1 MLKCTGKGG
10 KMKVENITNRQGNK
24 VANQFII
31 TDGNKVTFQSYDS
44 LICEIENGCITF
56 TKKYNFS
63 PTTSKH
69 RNAFLSDYL
78 MTEIK
83 TADVEKMIRDK
94 RFNNFNVILME
105 V

>member
-1 MLKCTGKGG
+1 
-10 KMKVENITNRQGNK
+10 MKVSNLTNKQGNK

-31 TDGNKVTFQSYDS
+31 EDGNKVAFQSYDS

-69 RNAFLSDYL
+69 RNAFLSDFFGCN
-78 MTEIK
+78 IK
-83 TADVEKMIRDK
+83 TADVEKMIK
-94 RFNNFNVILME
+94 CGNFNNYKVYLLN
-105 V
+105 

>member
-1 MLKCTGKGG
+1 MLGCTGKEE
-10 KMKVENITNRQGNK
+10 KMKVSNLTNKQGNK

-31 TDGNKVTFQSYDS
+31 EDGNKVAFQSYDS

-69 RNAFLSDYL
+69 RNAFLSNYL
-78 MTEIK
+78 MAEIK
-83 TADVEKMIRDK
+83 TPDVEKMIKDGQYK
-94 RFNNFNVILME
+94 DFTISLI
-105 V
+105 